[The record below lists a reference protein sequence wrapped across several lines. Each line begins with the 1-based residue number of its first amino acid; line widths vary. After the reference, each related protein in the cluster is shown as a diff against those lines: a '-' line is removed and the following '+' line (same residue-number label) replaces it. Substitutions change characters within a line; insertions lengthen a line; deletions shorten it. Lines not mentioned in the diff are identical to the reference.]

1 MQKNVCEVGVP
12 RSIGVSV
19 HADIAEV
26 CRILAQNHLKKVP
39 VLDGERIVG
48 IINRSDI
55 TRYSMEAY
63 LATRTIQVA

>member
-1 MQKNVCEVGVP
+1 MP

-39 VLDGERIVG
+39 VLDKGKIVG
-48 IINRSDI
+48 VVNRSDV
-55 TRYSMEAY
+55 TLYSMRIYIKAQDSV
-63 LATRTIQVA
+63 L